1 MLNESQLKKMVQD
14 IIGELLKEENEKLDS
29 CVEENKNE
37 CVETI
42 VEDDYIDDITEVCI
56 KEELCVPNP
65 ANREG
70 YMEMKQYCPARLGI
84 WRTGPRHK
92 TASTLRFWADHA
104 AAQGAV
110 FSEVDENIIDELGL
124 LKVETMSKDKSEFL
138 KIPPTGTKFS
148 DEYKEIIKNNTMNNS
163 KVQIVVGDGL
173 SSSAI
178 TANIKDVLPSIEQG
192 LKEYGID
199 FGKHIFVKN
208 CRVGAMDTIAEIT
221 GTEVIVMLIG
231 ERPGLG
237 TAESMSSYIAY
248 KPTVGMQESRRTVI
262 SNIHKGGTP
271 PVEGGARISELV
283 KIMLKEKASG
293 QDLKLING

>member
-1 MLNESQLKKMVQD
+1 MLNESQLKKMVRD

-208 CRVGAMDTIAEIT
+208 CRVEPMDTIAEIT

-293 QDLKLING
+293 RSKIN